1 MNDNNET
8 NIWKSLLKTNK
19 LFQLFANWILMIG
32 RYVEEKSI
40 MDNILNNDLNYDD
53 ILINEASKP
62 ILVFDSKFKKVK
74 RPKER
79 KKTYREQ
86 MRNTEL
92 IYISLLK
99 FKGLIR
105 YINYQGL
112 CHEDI
117 RKISYYIKHYF
128 CKKGQYIFRQFD
140 KPDALYGVIKGK
152 VVIREVTWT
161 DLFKKFHIDTLTGAN
176 EDEYKCQDNIPINN
190 FMSDCE
196 EEYEIEEDEEKEEK
210 KEKEKEKEEKTK
222 KKEKKK
228 IKFQKEET
236 LPRFKKRSSIFEA
249 VENNEQEKEDINFIK
264 KNLDKPIILE
274 MDINKNEFEIDNEIA
289 QKLLNDIKRSKTN
302 FSPTKSEKKKR
313 KIKKI
318 IKAILYYQTPSEPL
332 KGKVLNEF
340 IKKFELEKFSLSDGM
355 CFGEWGLIYDIRRT
369 TSIYAVEDT
378 DLFYLEKEP
387 FNRILCHKFL
397 KSDNDKVKFI
407 INRFPIFRKEIK
419 IRHILT
425 KLVPL
430 FFDKNT
436 IVYTPYDKAE
446 NLYLLYQGEC
456 ALCNLENHSSR
467 EDFIINFTKLKT
479 LSQLTKGA
487 MAGFES
493 CEKIEKNYN
502 NCLFVTKEY
511 TVLLKLN
518 VKYFEGFY
526 KDFKESLIPLIQE
539 QKSFIKKLLNDKKYF
554 NEKYNIKNLVS
565 KKRKIEKAINDAI
578 KGEKQT
584 KFKNDFKSNILELDT
599 KNINK
604 YINKKQKLKI
614 KIKHENNNNFLNKS
628 NNNAY
633 LSTISNDSR
642 PILLTES
649 NYNYNK
655 TIRTSL
661 NYSNSNFY
669 NILNVSEANNNHYDE
684 KSKNSISTFYK
695 SLVKNY
701 QNKNKSKYN
710 KLKFDSDINDTI
722 NISKKLKKFEYYDS
736 GKFDL
741 PLLTDLNYSKNK
753 I

>member
-1 MNDNNET
+1 MSDNEV

-19 LFQLFANWILMIG
+19 LFQLFANWILMIV
-32 RYVEEKSI
+32 RYVDEKCI

-62 ILVFDSKFKKVK
+62 ILVFDTKFKKVK

-79 KKTYREQ
+79 KKTFREQ
-86 MRNTEL
+86 MRKTEL

-117 RKISYYIKHYF
+117 RKISYYIKHDY

-176 EDEYKCQDNIPINN
+176 EDEYKCQDNIPVNN

-196 EEYEIEEDEEKEEK
+196 EEYEIEEDEEKEEENK
-210 KEKEKEKEEKTK
+210 KKK
-222 KKEKKK
+222 KKEKK
-228 IKFQKEET
+228 IKFKDEEKEST
-236 LPRFKKRSSIFEA
+236 IFKKRSSIFEA
-249 VENNEQEKEDINFIK
+249 VEHDPEKEKEEIKLLK
-264 KNLDKPIILE
+264 KNSEKPIYLE
-274 MDINKNEFEIDNEIA
+274 IDKIKNEFELDNKIDE
-289 QKLLNDIKRSKTN
+289 QLLNSIKRHKTN
-302 FSPTKSEKKKR
+302 NNIIFNSKKKKKIK

-318 IKAILYYQTPSEPL
+318 IKAIAYHQTPDEPL
-332 KGKVLNEF
+332 EGRVLNEL
-340 IKKFELEKFSLSDGM
+340 IKKFELEKFSLNDGM

-387 FNRILCHKFL
+387 FNRILCQKFL

-425 KLVPL
+425 KVVPL

-446 NLYLLYQGEC
+446 NLFLLYQGEC
-456 ALCNLENHSSR
+456 ALCNLEKHSNK
-467 EDFIINFTKLKT
+467 EDFIMNITKLKT
-479 LSQLTKGA
+479 LSQLTSGA

-493 CEKIEKNYN
+493 CEKEEKNYN
-502 NCLFVTKEY
+502 NCLLVTKEY
-511 TVLLKLN
+511 TVILKLN

-526 KDFKESLIPLIQE
+526 KDFKESLLPLIKE
-539 QKSFIKKLLNDKKYF
+539 QKSFIRKLLNDKKF
-554 NEKYNIKNLVS
+554 FREKYDIKNIVS
-565 KKRKIEKAINDAI
+565 TKRKIEKAIKDAI

-584 KFKNDFKSNILELDT
+584 KFKNDFQSNILELET
-599 KNINK
+599 KNLSK
-604 YINKKQKLKI
+604 YISKKQKLKI
-614 KIKHENNNNFLNKS
+614 KIKHENANNTFLNKS
-628 NNNAY
+628 NNNPY
-633 LSTISNDSR
+633 LSTISNDSK

-649 NYNYNK
+649 NYNNNK

-661 NYSNSNFY
+661 NHSYFY
-669 NILNVSEANNNHYDE
+669 NVLNISEANNNRYDE
-684 KSKNSISTFYK
+684 KSKNSISTYYK
-695 SLVKNY
+695 TMGKNFK
-701 QNKNKSKYN
+701 NKNYN
-710 KLKFDSDINDTI
+710 KLNFDSDINETI